1 MERLRLERSFGGDV
15 KSYLADKCYVVSCLL
30 DRWYARQ
37 IFRSIHVRMDERRA
51 VTPLGVLVVSTDGR
65 AGIGDVDL
73 SPEDGI
79 SGIASSAFSRTVAG
93 TRCRSPHTVA
103 FFSNASSNWSTR
115 TTKQLEPGTVRSGV
129 GRVLPP
135 LKYNGKFM
143 MVRYTILTDL
153 DCCSNKWR
161 WPAYSES
168 FKVLIISVDKGQ
180 PGYNLH
186 VLTPAEWS
194 WSRPRKFFGTL
205 KHGMHVAPQQ
215 ATAAVCQ
222 GTAHWLFRQTSSFY
236 TFSVCTKAAHMS
248 VTRLPIMQNH
258 LNLNLYSEPMLS
270 VTNDDTLSLLH
281 LYRKC
286 TMLEISTCQRDNK
299 SENGGPI
306 APVRRF

>member
-1 MERLRLERSFGGDV
+1 
-15 KSYLADKCYVVSCLL
+15 
-30 DRWYARQ
+30 
-37 IFRSIHVRMDERRA
+37 
-51 VTPLGVLVVSTDGR
+51 
-65 AGIGDVDL
+65 
-73 SPEDGI
+73 
-79 SGIASSAFSRTVAG
+79 
-93 TRCRSPHTVA
+93 
-103 FFSNASSNWSTR
+103 
-115 TTKQLEPGTVRSGV
+115 
-129 GRVLPP
+129 
-135 LKYNGKFM
+135 M
-143 MVRYTILTDL
+143 MVGYTILTDL

-186 VLTPAEWS
+186 VSTPAEWS

-236 TFSVCTKAAHMS
+236 TFSVCTKTAHMS

-286 TMLEISTCQRDNK
+286 TMLEISTCQGDNK

-306 APVRRF
+306 APMIKLNRPTQTKIDLVQCMCVGEMSGKLPVNDNQGCVHIVDLQTSALGTVTEWFHGSVETAIPFEMDWPAFFMSFLADNGVKRTKTEGAIQKTALFLGTSSCVSNLWTNCYVVALGQVGATRIFGSMWQTW